1 MTEHRPTP
9 PLIRRVPGASG
20 SGPGKPARTV
30 LPDALLRRM
39 LAAVEAARAVEED
52 AAERVEDAGPA
63 VVADP
68 SALIGSRPGVDRLVG
83 VHVLDVALRHVPQ
96 RVVPPGARLRGD
108 RLGGGDLPG

>member
-39 LAAVEAARAVEED
+39 LAAVEAARTAEDD
-52 AAERVEDAGPA
+52 AAERLEGTDPA

-68 SALIGSRPGVDRLVG
+68 TALSGGRPGVHRQVG
-83 VHVLDVALRHVPQ
+83 VHVLDVALGHVPQ
-96 RVVPPGARLRGD
+96 RVGAAGARLGGD
-108 RLGGGDLPG
+108 RFGGRDLPG